1 MTRKKKQIRSKQ
13 KVSGNRTIPYFI
25 YLQTVYVCIVFL
37 CVSYFIY
44 LQAVYACMCVFM
56 RVLVYICAVCICG
69 CVCSCES
76 CVCVCVRVL
85 SCLYSTTHLW
95 SPKVFGSVRSFYYVG
110 ISGWNEKLSFQK
122 GQKVEYYIL
131 YKLSHCRHNPW
142 HFSIKTWIL
151 KNRGQFK
158 HDMYWRILSNTNIT
172 LDNQKQFFHVIS
184 ILNSDYSLYQLWS
197 TQERK
202 FSDKDWEH
210 H

>member
-1 MTRKKKQIRSKQ
+1 MC
-13 KVSGNRTIPYFI
+13 VLCF
-25 YLQTVYVCIVFL
+25 YVCPTLYIYKLCMRACVFL
-37 CVSYFIY
+37 CVSLCIFV
-44 LQAVYACMCVFM
+44 LCAFVDVF
-56 RVLVYICAVCICG
+56 VHVNL
-69 CVCSCES
+69 